1 MYVRVSSGEQNT
13 GAQER
18 ELREY
23 VQRRGWKL
31 QQIYR
36 DQGVSGA
43 SSNRPALN
51 ELLKACRRGSMDVVV
66 VWKFDRFARSLT
78 HLMSGLEMCRA
89 LGIDFVS
96 VTEPLDTSLPSGE
109 LVFQMIGAVAQF
121 ERSLIAERVKSGLA
135 NARAKGKVLGRP
147 SLRKLSRA
155 GKPSAQ
161 TGTSTTQHSVS
172 GPRPEIR
179 RVSVDRPQALFES
192 LLRIPSVRAAEQ
204 SPAKHPCAR
213 RLSRASSRTLA
224 FSQRRIRFIRRGPPI
239 RCSTQRSI

>member
-1 MYVRVSSGEQNT
+1 MKTKRAALYTRVSSGEQNT

-18 ELREY
+18 ALREY

-51 ELLKACRRGSMDVVV
+51 ELLKACRRGSVDVVV
-66 VWKFDRFARSLT
+66 VWKFDRFARSLKQ
-78 HLMSGLEMCRA
+78 LMSGLEMCRA

-96 VTEPLDTSLPSGE
+96 VTEAVDTSLPAGE

-135 NARAKGKVLGRP
+135 NARANGKTLGRP
-147 SLRKLSRA
+147 PLRKLTRIEVA
-155 GKPSAQ
+155 ELRRQRKQRGVPFRDLAQ
-161 TGTSTTQHSVS
+161 KFG
-172 GPRPEIR
+172 
-179 RVSVDRPQALFES
+179 VSVWTAHRM
-192 LLRIPSVRAAEQ
+192 
-204 SPAKHPCAR
+204 CAG
-213 RLSRASSRTLA
+213 
-224 FSQRRIRFIRRGPPI
+224 RG
-239 RCSTQRSI
+239 